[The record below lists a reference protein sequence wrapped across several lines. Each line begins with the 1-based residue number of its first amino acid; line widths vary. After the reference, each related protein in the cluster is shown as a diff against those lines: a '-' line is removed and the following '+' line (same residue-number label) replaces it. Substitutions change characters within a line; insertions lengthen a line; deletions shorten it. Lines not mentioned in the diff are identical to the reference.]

1 MEVSPAL
8 LSSAVLLGFV
18 GSGHCLGMCGGI
30 AGALGQAADARVGGG
45 PFGRALVYSA
55 GRLSSYAALGL
66 VAGALGDALGGGL
79 GAGPFLRVLAGLLI
93 VAFGFQTL
101 GWGRP
106 TQKLE
111 ELGLGVWRRLTPTI
125 GRLGRPDRLW
135 KLLCMGALWGFL
147 PCGLVYS
154 ALAAA
159 SVSGSGASG
168 GAYML
173 LFGLGTLPALVVAGG
188 AAERIAHILR
198 GRSARR
204 AMGALLIGFGCWTI
218 VSVLAPGHAGH
229 GRPGEGSGHSEH
241 GVHLEVGPS
250 EETSL
255 PPAARAAAPAQ
266 TADSAVGHTH

>member
-1 MEVSPAL
+1 MEISAAVLP
-8 LSSAVLLGFV
+8 SAVLLGLV

-30 AGALGQAADARVGGG
+30 AGALGQAADARVAGG

-55 GRLSSYAALGL
+55 GRLASYTTLGF
-66 VAGALGDALGGGL
+66 VAGSLGEALGGGL
-79 GAGPFLRVLAGLLI
+79 GAGPLLRVLAGLLI

-111 ELGLGVWRRLTPTI
+111 ALGLVVWRRLTPVM
-125 GRLGRPDRLW
+125 GRLGRPDRVW
-135 KLLCMGALWGFL
+135 KLICAGMLWGFL

-159 SVSGSGASG
+159 SVSGSGWTG
-168 GAYML
+168 GAYLL

-188 AAERIAHILR
+188 AAEQMGRLLR

-204 AMGALLIGFGCWTI
+204 AMGLLLIGFGCWTI
-218 VSVLAPGHAGH
+218 FSALTPGHADHARNGGHAVH
-229 GRPGEGSGHSEH
+229 GRAVPESGHAEH
-241 GVHLEVGPS
+241 AD
-250 EETSL
+250 
-255 PPAARAAAPAQ
+255 PPGARPHGLH
-266 TADSAVGHTH
+266 SVE